1 MSATILSVIEL
12 DKMVVR
18 YPPISIFR
26 KLTGG
31 TAQRRSSPK
40 RYGPPGIMES
50 RSGSFYSDLEVINTI
65 TLAWPTMHPY
75 PQQSASGDKPGKSHW
90 TGARWAEHEGHR
102 RLLHARGHLSHGGRG
117 FSFTLPHPEFNMPF
131 SAVRFFLLRYT
142 KRMYGR
148 VPQSL
153 RRSAK

>member
-40 RYGPPGIMES
+40 RSGPPGIMES
-50 RSGSFYSDLEVINTI
+50 RSGSFYGNLKVINTN
-65 TLAWPTMHPY
+65 TLT
-75 PQQSASGDKPGKSHW
+75 
-90 TGARWAEHEGHR
+90 
-102 RLLHARGHLSHGGRG
+102 
-117 FSFTLPHPEFNMPF
+117 
-131 SAVRFFLLRYT
+131 
-142 KRMYGR
+142 
-148 VPQSL
+148 
-153 RRSAK
+153 